1 MEAGNRVIV
10 RPDAAGC
17 TCRPGGREFGGLG
30 SVADSAVRLGV
41 GWPAVGPGREW
52 PAQPRASPGK
62 MQSESARLAGKP
74 SGHREEASPQ
84 GLGGHQLLAHNLY
97 RQPGTVG
104 GEAAGWEMIEA
115 HAVLEVSDGVLD
127 LGVAAMVGLQLQRL
141 SVPVGDETVIAVA
154 GEEGQLGTGR
164 GLHPPDDE
172 PHRRGI
178 GLAPEGSVS
187 GLGHVGGT
195 VHPVRD
201 GRPVRLGYG
210 FNEIAQAGA
219 LADGD
224 GEADLRLA
232 TDGDNSVGVEAAVGP
247 HRELPLSPGIA
258 HPSHGLPQEVGG
270 APIGVGEALAQPG
283 HQHVAGS
290 SGHGQQR
297 VIASLA
303 SVAMVSRPLLGQ
315 PVGLADGGVQV
326 DDQRPVAGSGTGG
339 PGPGQQLPAHPVQ
352 LADMAPPE
360 AAQERP
366 QGGGRLDHAP
376 QYRGGSPRKQR
387 IGVVNAVAARQ
398 RRGHQRQQLVSRVR
412 PPRRIPEVEVTVN
425 EFTQAHVLGQSG
437 RKEQPSIVDQGVVV
451 EGDLDAVGV
460 LKW

>member
-10 RPDAAGC
+10 IPDAAGC
-17 TCRPGGREFGGLG
+17 TRRPGGREFGGLG

-52 PAQPRASPGK
+52 PAQPRASPGPASGK

-84 GLGGHQLLAHNLY
+84 GLGVHQLLAQTDACCPTGQVVGHHLY

-127 LGVAAMVGLQLQRL
+127 LGVAAMVGLQLQGIP
-141 SVPVGDETVIAVA
+141 SPVGDEAVIAVA

-172 PHRRGI
+172 PHRRGVR
-178 GLAPEGSVS
+178 LAPEGSVS

-210 FNEIAQAGA
+210 FLGYGFNEIAQAGA

-224 GEADLRLA
+224 GVADIHLA
-232 TDGDNSVGVEAAVGP
+232 ADGDDGVGIEPAVGP
-247 HRELPLSPGIA
+247 HRELPLGSSMA
-258 HPSHGLPQEVGG
+258 HPSHGLTQDVGG
-270 APIGVGEALAQPG
+270 APSGVGAALAQPSRSR
-283 HQHVAGS
+283 HISTSPVPAATAR
-290 SGHGQQR
+290 SG
-297 VIASLA
+297 
-303 SVAMVSRPLLGQ
+303 
-315 PVGLADGGVQV
+315 
-326 DDQRPVAGSGTGG
+326 
-339 PGPGQQLPAHPVQ
+339 
-352 LADMAPPE
+352 
-360 AAQERP
+360 
-366 QGGGRLDHAP
+366 
-376 QYRGGSPRKQR
+376 
-387 IGVVNAVAARQ
+387 
-398 RRGHQRQQLVSRVR
+398 
-412 PPRRIPEVEVTVN
+412 
-425 EFTQAHVLGQSG
+425 
-437 RKEQPSIVDQGVVV
+437 
-451 EGDLDAVGV
+451 
-460 LKW
+460 